1 MVGFIEIFDK
11 CQNIKDIEMKL
22 QGAILYIILN
32 FCDNEKLNSLW
43 NKVNDNDDDNNR
55 DFMIILISSLNP
67 NNVDLYN

>member
-1 MVGFIEIFDK
+1 
-11 CQNIKDIEMKL
+11 MKL